1 MRLFIT
7 VLALSAFAISSV
19 ATNGP
24 AQATTY
30 DLPLDGTISI
40 DDNGL
45 AGQTPIEI
53 QAVEGF
59 SLPVF
64 NQQSPQT
71 TVGVY
76 QWIANFSVL
85 DQNGTPVS
93 EPSLS
98 PFGTALT
105 GYGQNCSTRPY
116 CPSPSGPS
124 SETILSGTLF
134 ISGDATLDI
143 STIISG
149 ENIVSDNL
157 ELLLNSTRRF
167 YSAIGNTLAR
177 GSALVRYRSRSCC
190 TSQLAKE
197 TKTEVSGL
205 VASARICE
213 PPAGS
218 QAIIPLTNLTG

>member
-157 ELLLNSTRRF
+157 ELLLTLPDGF
-167 YSAIGNTLAR
+167 TTLSATPLPA
-177 GSALVRYRSRSCC
+177 ALPLFA
-190 TSQLAKE
+190 TGL
-197 TKTEVSGL
+197 GL
-205 VASARICE
+205 VALLSWRKRRRPKLAV
-213 PPAGS
+213 
-218 QAIIPLTNLTG
+218 

>member
-1 MRLFIT
+1 VRLFIT

-24 AQATTY
+24 AQANTY

-40 DDNGL
+40 NDNGS
-45 AGQTPIEI
+45 AGQTAIEI
-53 QAVEGF
+53 QAVESF

-76 QWIANFSVL
+76 QWTANFSV

-93 EPSLS
+93 EPLLS
-98 PFGTALT
+98 PFGTTLT

-157 ELLLNSTRRF
+157 ELLLTLPDGF
-167 YSAIGNTLAR
+167 TTLSATPLPA
-177 GSALVRYRSRSCC
+177 ALPLFA
-190 TSQLAKE
+190 TGL
-197 TKTEVSGL
+197 GL
-205 VASARICE
+205 VALLSWRKRRR
-213 PPAGS
+213 P
-218 QAIIPLTNLTG
+218 NLAV

>member
-7 VLALSAFAISSV
+7 VLALSAFAILSV

-40 DDNGL
+40 NDNGS
-45 AGQTPIEI
+45 AGQTAIEI
-53 QAVEGF
+53 LAVESF

-76 QWIANFSVL
+76 QWLANFSVL

-105 GYGQNCSTRPY
+105 GYGQNCSTPPY
-116 CPSPSGPS
+116 CPRPSGPS

-143 STIISG
+143 STIVFG

-157 ELLLNSTRRF
+157 ELLLTLPDGF
-167 YSAIGNTLAR
+167 TIPSATPLPA
-177 GSALVRYRSRSCC
+177 ALPLFA
-190 TSQLAKE
+190 TGL
-197 TKTEVSGL
+197 GL
-205 VASARICE
+205 VALLSWRKRRRPKLAV
-213 PPAGS
+213 
-218 QAIIPLTNLTG
+218 

>member
-1 MRLFIT
+1 MRLFVT

-157 ELLLNSTRRF
+157 ELLLILPDGFTAL
-167 YSAIGNTLAR
+167 SATPLPA
-177 GSALVRYRSRSCC
+177 ALPLFA
-190 TSQLAKE
+190 TGL
-197 TKTEVSGL
+197 GL
-205 VASARICE
+205 VALLSWRKRRRPRLAV
-213 PPAGS
+213 
-218 QAIIPLTNLTG
+218 